1 MGGYIDNPELW
12 RLRAEEIRTVA
23 ETMNG
28 LNARAA
34 KLSIAESY
42 ERIAADAER
51 RLAAKLLR
59 VPT

>member
-1 MGGYIDNPELW
+1 MKNG
-12 RLRAEEIRTVA
+12 IRNDPR
-23 ETMNG
+23 NG

-34 KLSIAESY
+34 MLSIAESY